1 MLFNNVLVEIFYI
14 FFFSDLTLN
23 DFLIACPFD
32 FPCLFVQSKAT
43 QEFTLINLFLILCL
57 FLFLFFC
64 CTKQVLDSAFEFFF
78 YLIGLDSHEIQD
90 DDDI

>member
-23 DFLIACPFD
+23 YFLLACPFD

>member
-23 DFLIACPFD
+23 DCLLACPFD

-57 FLFLFFC
+57 FLFLFFF
-64 CTKQVLDSAFEFFF
+64 TKQVLDSAFEFFF